1 MQGTEELKRRRHILR
16 RAFVALAII
25 FSLSGVMYLGIAIDS
40 DPVLITGFCSICLSV
55 IWFLGYLR
63 GGVRS
68 GLHWL
73 LVGLAFVLVSTLSTI
88 AAFF

>member
-1 MQGTEELKRRRHILR
+1 MSGAQELEQRHKLR
-16 RAFVALAII
+16 RVFVALAIV
-25 FSLSGVMYLGIAIDS
+25 FCLSGVLYLGIAFDS
-40 DPVLITGFCSICLSV
+40 DPLLLIGICSICLSV
-55 IWFLGYLR
+55 IWLLGWLR

-73 LVGLAFVLVSTLSTI
+73 LVGLAFVLVSTLCTI

>member
-1 MQGTEELKRRRHILR
+1 MPGAEKLKGRHILR
-16 RAFVALAII
+16 RVFVALAII

-40 DPVLITGFCSICLSV
+40 DPVLLTGLCLICLSI

-73 LVGLAFVLVSTLSTI
+73 LVGLAYVLVSTLYTI